1 MKRISILLVL
11 LFAGNILSA
20 QTVEEKTV
28 SIGKK
33 DVTGYVLTC
42 SSTDLNLVKNALT
55 NYFENDNKLKP
66 SKEKS
71 YTVYK
76 NQTFS
81 AFGPENFDI
90 YTLVE
95 EVGKKNAK
103 NVQVTVVVSSGNYNA
118 ISSKTNAQSADK
130 IKSLLQRFDSYV
142 YQYEIKNKLAD
153 LESQLEKLN
162 ATKKNQQSSEE
173 KIKTKLTEL
182 NKELETLKTEQSK
195 TDEAILDVQRQ
206 INALRQ

>member
-1 MKRISILLVL
+1 MKRLSILLVL

-95 EVGKKNAK
+95 EVGKKNGANACVTAFLRFETGEGLQKKEENFAEEVAK
-103 NVQVTVVVSSGNYNA
+103 QMG
-118 ISSKTNAQSADK
+118 K
-130 IKSLLQRFDSYV
+130 
-142 YQYEIKNKLAD
+142 
-153 LESQLEKLN
+153 
-162 ATKKNQQSSEE
+162 
-173 KIKTKLTEL
+173 
-182 NKELETLKTEQSK
+182 
-195 TDEAILDVQRQ
+195 
-206 INALRQ
+206 

>member
-162 ATKKNQQSSEE
+162 ATKRNQQASEE

>member
-11 LFAGNILSA
+11 LFAGSILSA
-20 QTVEEKTV
+20 QTIEEKTV

-42 SSTDLNLVKNALT
+42 SSTDVNLVKSALT
-55 NYFENDNKLKP
+55 NYFENDNKLKA

-71 YTVYK
+71 YTLYK
-76 NQTFS
+76 NQPF
-81 AFGPENFDI
+81 APFGTENFDI

-103 NVQVTVVVSSGNYNA
+103 NVQVTWVVSSGNYNA
-118 ISSKTNAQSADK
+118 ISSKTNVQSADK
-130 IKSLLQRFDSYV
+130 IKSILQSFDSYV
-142 YQYEIKNKLAD
+142 YQYEIKTKLANLD
-153 LESQLEKLN
+153 SQLEKLN
-162 ATKKNQQSSEE
+162 ATKKTQQANEE
-173 KIKTKLTEL
+173 KIKNKLTEL
-182 NKELETLKTEQSK
+182 NKDLENIKAEQKK
-195 TDEAILDVQRQ
+195 TDESILDVQRQ

>member
-130 IKSLLQRFDSYV
+130 IKSLLQNFDSYV
-142 YQYEIKNKLAD
+142 YQYEIKNKLAN

-162 ATKKNQQSSEE
+162 ATKKTQQASEE

>member
-11 LFAGNILSA
+11 LFAGSILSA

-42 SSTDLNLVKNALT
+42 SSTDINLVKNALA

-66 SKEKS
+66 SKEKN

-81 AFGPENFDI
+81 QFGAENFDI

-95 EVGKKNAK
+95 EVGKKNDK
-103 NVQVTVVVSSGNYNA
+103 NVQLTLVVSSGNYNA

-130 IKSLLQRFDSYV
+130 IKSLLQNFDSYV

-162 ATKKNQQSSEE
+162 ATKKTQQASEE

-182 NKELETLKTEQSK
+182 NKDLETLKAEQSK

-206 INALRQ
+206 INALKQ